1 MKLLLIEDS
10 KRLRESLT
18 LGLRR
23 AGYVID
29 ATGDGKE
36 GFWMAKTGDYD
47 TIILDIMLPG
57 MDGLTILE
65 RLREEDNPTHIL
77 MLTAKDKIGD
87 KVAGLKTGADDY
99 LVKPFSMDELEAR
112 VEALCRRSYGIKK
125 TTIEVEGLSIDLATK
140 RVVLNQDL
148 VELKP
153 REYRI
158 LEYLSMRRGEVVT
171 QSEIESHIYDDLAEV
186 RSNVVESAISSIRRK
201 LSTEE
206 RPAPIKTRRGLGYI
220 FDEGFES

>member
-10 KRLRESLT
+10 NRLRDSLA

-23 AGYVID
+23 AGYAVD
-29 ATGDGKE
+29 ETGDGTE

-47 TIILDIMLPG
+47 VIILDIMLPG

-65 RLREEDNPTHIL
+65 RLREEGSSTHVL
-77 MLTAKDKIGD
+77 LLTARDKVGD
-87 KVAGLKTGADDY
+87 KVAGLRTGADDY
-99 LVKPFSMDELEAR
+99 LIKPFAMDELEAR
-112 VEALCRRSYGIKK
+112 IEALCRRSYGNKK
-125 TTIEVEGLSIDLATK
+125 TMIEIGDLSIDLATK
-140 RVVLNQDL
+140 RVFLSKEI

-171 QSEIESHIYDDLAEV
+171 QSEIESHIYDDMAEV
-186 RSNVVESAISSIRRK
+186 HSNVVESAISSIRKK

-206 RPAPIKTRRGLGYI
+206 SPVPIKTRRGLGYI
-220 FDEGFES
+220 FDEAT